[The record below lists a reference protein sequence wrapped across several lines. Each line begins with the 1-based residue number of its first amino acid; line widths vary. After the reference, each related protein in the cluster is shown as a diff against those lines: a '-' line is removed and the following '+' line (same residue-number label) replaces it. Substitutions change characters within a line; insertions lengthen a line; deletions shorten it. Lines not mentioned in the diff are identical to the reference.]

1 MPPTISPQ
9 RKIQSEITDFTGK
22 RRNQQKSPRS
32 YAAAAS
38 SSKNV
43 YDVLQDNE
51 DEVIEDGDSLDI
63 NNSDDSNT
71 TQKIDNIHQESTI
84 GSDCSG
90 SDSMHLDDELE
101 FPALGNE
108 NKEKTMTVETSKKK
122 NPSSLVSEEK
132 VETPTN
138 DGKISGPGS
147 EEAPNPNEESG
158 KETERTT
165 LPGNFRASRIQS
177 NIAKSTPSN
186 PYQKRLNPLQ
196 KTTNDSRKN
205 AYDKDITLKK
215 EL

>member
-1 MPPTISPQ
+1 MVKRMPPTISPQ

-122 NPSSLVSEEK
+122 NPSSLVGEEK

-138 DGKISGPGS
+138 D
-147 EEAPNPNEESG
+147 SG
-158 KETERTT
+158 KVDT
-165 LPGNFRASRIQS
+165 
-177 NIAKSTPSN
+177 
-186 PYQKRLNPLQ
+186 
-196 KTTNDSRKN
+196 
-205 AYDKDITLKK
+205 DIDDFIVL
-215 EL
+215 L